1 MESQAGDKESL
12 HRLGAELLAS
22 GITVRIKVSGFS
34 MYPTMR
40 PGDIVEISPVEP
52 GVPLEPGVIIAIK
65 RETDFIVH
73 RFLGYA
79 EVAGVMVVI
88 ARGDSNEHVDRPVPS
103 ERVAGRVVTII
114 RGNKII
120 RNPLPVTDIRYGW
133 NRFRAAGCRLQA
145 AGGEKV
151 RRMIGIYG
159 RSV

>member
-40 PGDIVEISPVEP
+40 PDDIVEISPVEP
-52 GVPLEPGVIIAIK
+52 GVPLEPGVLIAIK
-65 RETDFIVH
+65 RESDFIVH

-79 EVAGVMVVI
+79 EVGGVRVVI
-88 ARGDSNEHVDRPVPS
+88 ARGDSNKHVDRPVPS
-103 ERVAGRVVTII
+103 GRVAGRVVTII

-120 RNPLPVTDIRYGW
+120 RNPLPVTDINYGW
-133 NRFRAAGCRLQA
+133 NRIRATGNRLLA
-145 AGGEKV
+145 AL
-151 RRMIGIYG
+151 RHNDITT
-159 RSV
+159 